1 VTTDQVSPSSPVRKI
16 KVLHDVRC
24 PMRDGVEISS
34 DIYMPIDGGPFPT
47 LITRSPYDKY
57 NEVLNA
63 PDAVRKA
70 QQGYAVV
77 VQDVRGRFESDGEW
91 HPFLNEASDGY
102 DAVEWAANQPWS
114 NGKVGTFGGSYQA
127 LTQWQAAQGG
137 SPHMVASVPQV
148 GYSNTFH
155 NWVYTGGAFQL
166 GFNLG
171 WATVVATRTMQ
182 RQYLWLPEEMHPHT
196 LFRHL
201 PLITTD
207 EAAGRTIPHWKR
219 WISHPTYDEY
229 WRSLNPIEENY
240 SKVDVPAYGMAGWY
254 DVFLQGSLN
263 NFMGMTSQG
272 KTEKARRHQKIVV
285 GPWIHVLG
293 NKGTERITGD
303 IDFGPDVLID
313 LTEQQTRWFDYWLK
327 GIDNGIVD
335 EPRVKVFVMGAN
347 RWREAD
353 DWPLPETQ
361 YTPYYIHSGGKANSV
376 FGDGALSTTAPENET
391 PDEFVY
397 DPEHP
402 VMTIGGST
410 CCTEETYA
418 VSMGPRDQRPNEY
431 RPDVLV
437 YATPPLERDVE
448 VTGPVKA
455 VVYAASSAPDTDFTA
470 KLVDVHPGGYA
481 MNVAQGILRARYR
494 DSWEHP
500 TLLEPGRVYKYEI
513 DLWSTSNC
521 FQKGHRILVEIS
533 SSNFP
538 QFDRNPNTGH
548 AFGQDAE
555 LQTAHQTVYH
565 DREHPSH
572 ILLPVIPEGV

>member
-1 VTTDQVSPSSPVRKI
+1 
-16 KVLHDVRC
+16 
-24 PMRDGVEISS
+24 MRDGVEISS

-137 SPHMVASVPQV
+137 SPHLVASVPQV

-254 DVFLQGSLN
+254 DVFL
-263 NFMGMTSQG
+263 
-272 KTEKARRHQKIVV
+272 RR
-285 GPWIHVLG
+285 
-293 NKGTERITGD
+293 
-303 IDFGPDVLID
+303 
-313 LTEQQTRWFDYWLK
+313 
-327 GIDNGIVD
+327 VD
-335 EPRVKVFVMGAN
+335 
-347 RWREAD
+347 
-353 DWPLPETQ
+353 
-361 YTPYYIHSGGKANSV
+361 
-376 FGDGALSTTAPENET
+376 
-391 PDEFVY
+391 
-397 DPEHP
+397 
-402 VMTIGGST
+402 
-410 CCTEETYA
+410 
-418 VSMGPRDQRPNEY
+418 RP
-431 RPDVLV
+431 
-437 YATPPLERDVE
+437 
-448 VTGPVKA
+448 
-455 VVYAASSAPDTDFTA
+455 
-470 KLVDVHPGGYA
+470 H
-481 MNVAQGILRARYR
+481 
-494 DSWEHP
+494 
-500 TLLEPGRVYKYEI
+500 
-513 DLWSTSNC
+513 
-521 FQKGHRILVEIS
+521 
-533 SSNFP
+533 
-538 QFDRNPNTGH
+538 
-548 AFGQDAE
+548 
-555 LQTAHQTVYH
+555 
-565 DREHPSH
+565 
-572 ILLPVIPEGV
+572 